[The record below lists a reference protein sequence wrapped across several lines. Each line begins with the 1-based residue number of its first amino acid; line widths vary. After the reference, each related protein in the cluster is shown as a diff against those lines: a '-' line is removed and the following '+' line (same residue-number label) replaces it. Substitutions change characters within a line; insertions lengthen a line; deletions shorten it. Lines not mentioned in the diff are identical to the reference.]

1 MEKVFPKIFLWMF
14 LGLLITF
21 GVGYFVSLNENVMY
35 NLFSGYKY
43 IVVWIV
49 ELVVVIVLSAR
60 INKLSVMTARIL
72 FIMYSLLTG
81 LIISTIFVVYSIDS
95 ILYVFLITSILFLV
109 FGIIGYFTK
118 IDLSKLGV
126 ILMMMLFGSLICIII
141 NMFIN
146 NQTFD
151 LVLSIIMVI
160 IFLGYIAYDI
170 NVIKRRLYGIDD
182 EDKLAIYGAL
192 QLYLDFIN
200 LFLRLLDLFGKN
212 ND

>member
-81 LIISTIFVVYSIDS
+81 LTISTIFVVYSIDS
-95 ILYVFLITSILFLV
+95 ILYVFLDRKSV
-109 FGIIGYFTK
+109 
-118 IDLSKLGV
+118 V
-126 ILMMMLFGSLICIII
+126 
-141 NMFIN
+141 
-146 NQTFD
+146 
-151 LVLSIIMVI
+151 
-160 IFLGYIAYDI
+160 
-170 NVIKRRLYGIDD
+170 
-182 EDKLAIYGAL
+182 
-192 QLYLDFIN
+192 
-200 LFLRLLDLFGKN
+200 
-212 ND
+212 

>member
-81 LIISTIFVVYSIDS
+81 LTISTIFVVYSIDS
-95 ILYVFLITSILFLV
+95 ILYVFLITSILFLS
-109 FGIIGYFTK
+109 I
-118 IDLSKLGV
+118 V
-126 ILMMMLFGSLICIII
+126 I
-141 NMFIN
+141 
-146 NQTFD
+146 
-151 LVLSIIMVI
+151 V
-160 IFLGYIAYDI
+160 
-170 NVIKRRLYGIDD
+170 
-182 EDKLAIYGAL
+182 
-192 QLYLDFIN
+192 
-200 LFLRLLDLFGKN
+200 
-212 ND
+212 

>member
-21 GVGYFVSLNENVMY
+21 GVGYFVSLNENMMY

-81 LIISTIFVVYSIDS
+81 LTISTIFVVYSIDS